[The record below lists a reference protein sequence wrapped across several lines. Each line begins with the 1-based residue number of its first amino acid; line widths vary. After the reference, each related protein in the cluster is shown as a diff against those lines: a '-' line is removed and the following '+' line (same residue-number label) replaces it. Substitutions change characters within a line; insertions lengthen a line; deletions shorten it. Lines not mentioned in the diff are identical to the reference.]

1 MRGAGAAPQSG
12 EVSKSFLNIGVVA
25 GATLASRCLGLVRDA
40 LVTAVFGLEALASA
54 FYTAFTLPNLFR
66 RLLGEG
72 ALTAALVPTL
82 QQEIR
87 AAQREAAFLLVN
99 RVASWLLVV
108 TGGIVAGGMLVLAV
122 VPRWLA
128 GGGRWTEVAP
138 ALERWLV
145 AADLAVILF
154 PYLVCI
160 CLAAVFSAALQT
172 LNRFLEPA
180 LSPVWLNLAMIGCL
194 AGAAY
199 GGWAASPEGRMLWL
213 CAGTLLGGLFQ
224 LVVPALA
231 LRREG
236 WRPRFGLGV
245 DDGLRQILRLM
256 APTVFGSAIHLINIS
271 VSRLV
276 GLSLNDSAVAILNLA
291 TRLMELPIGVFT
303 LAVSTVVFPLIAR
316 QAAAGEWDAFA
327 ASYRKGMRLILVI
340 NLPAAA
346 GLALLAEPIVRVLF
360 QRGQFGPADTAAM
373 RPVLAIFAAGLP
385 FLAFTTL
392 VLRAF
397 YAEKDTATPVRAAA
411 LSFIVNLGLSL
422 ILMGR
427 WGTLGL
433 AVASNLALAVQAVHL
448 QAILA
453 RRRPG
458 LAFHHLRRDLGKIL
472 FATAAM
478 AGVVW
483 ATHLVWQRLAPAG
496 LVADAAGL
504 AVTIGFAAGFYV
516 ALLWVLRLEG
526 REELAAIGQRL
537 RERIGG
543 RR

>member
-1 MRGAGAAPQSG
+1 M
-12 EVSKSFLNIGVVA
+12 SKSFLNIGVVA

-108 TGGIVAGGMLVLAV
+108 TGGIVAGGMLVLAL

-138 ALERWLV
+138 SLERWLV

-194 AGAAY
+194 SGAAY

-213 CAGTLLGGLFQ
+213 CAGTLVGGLLQ

-316 QAAAGEWDAFA
+316 HAAAGEWEALA

-360 QRGQFGPADTAAM
+360 QRGEFGPADTAAM

-448 QAILA
+448 QVILA

-458 LAFHHLRRDLGKIL
+458 LAFHFLRRDLGKIL
-472 FATAAM
+472 LATAAM
-478 AGVVW
+478 SGVVW
-483 ATHLVWQRLAPAG
+483 ATHLAWQRLAPSG
-496 LVADAAGL
+496 LVAEAAGL
-504 AVTIGFAAGFYV
+504 AVTIGLAAGFYGS
-516 ALLWVLRLEG
+516 LLWVLRLEG

-537 RERIGG
+537 RERMGG

>member
-1 MRGAGAAPQSG
+1 
-12 EVSKSFLNIGVVA
+12 VSKSFLNIGVVA

-108 TGGIVAGGMLVLAV
+108 TGGIVAGGMLVLAF

-128 GGGRWTEVAP
+128 GGGGRWTEVAP

-194 AGAAY
+194 GGAAY

-213 CAGTLLGGLFQ
+213 CAGTLLGGLLQ

-236 WRPRFGLGV
+236 WRPQFGLGV

-316 QAAAGEWDAFA
+316 HAAAGEWDAFA

-360 QRGQFGPADTAAM
+360 QRGEFGPADTAAM

-397 YAEKDTATPVRAAA
+397 YAEKDTSTPVRAAA
-411 LSFIVNLGLSL
+411 LSFSVNLGLSL
-422 ILMGR
+422 ILMGK

-433 AVASNLALAVQAVHL
+433 AVASNVALAIQAVHL
-448 QAILA
+448 QLILA

-472 FATAAM
+472 LATAAM
-478 AGVVW
+478 AGVVRAIHHW
-483 ATHLVWQRLAPAG
+483 WQRLAPSG
-496 LVADAAGL
+496 MTADAAGL
-504 AVTIGFAAGFYV
+504 VLIISCAAGFY
-516 ALLWVLRLEG
+516 AILLWVLRLEG
-526 REELAAIGQRL
+526 REELAAIGQRF

>member
-1 MRGAGAAPQSG
+1 V
-12 EVSKSFLNIGVVA
+12 VSKSFLNIGVVA

-87 AAQREAAFLLVN
+87 AAQREAAFRLVN

-108 TGGIVAGGMLVLAV
+108 TGGMVAGGMLVLAF

-128 GGGRWTEVAP
+128 GRAGGTEVAP

-194 AGAAY
+194 GGAAY
-199 GGWAASPEGRMLWL
+199 GGWSASPEGRMLWL
-213 CAGTLLGGLFQ
+213 CAGTLLGGVLQ

-271 VSRLV
+271 VSRFV

-316 QAAAGEWDAFA
+316 HAAAEEWDAFA

-360 QRGQFGPADTAAM
+360 QRGEFGPADTAAM

-411 LSFIVNLGLSL
+411 LSFVVNLGLSL
-422 ILMGR
+422 ILMGQ

-433 AVASNLALAVQAVHL
+433 AVASNVALAAQAVHL
-448 QAILA
+448 QVILA

-472 FATAAM
+472 LATAAM
-478 AGVVW
+478 AGLVR
-483 ATHLVWQRLAPAG
+483 ATHQGWVRWSPAG
-496 LVADAAGL
+496 LAADAAGL
-504 AVTIGFAAGFYV
+504 AVTIGLGAGFYV
-516 ALLWVLRLEG
+516 ALLWLLRLEG
-526 REELAAIGQRL
+526 REELAAIGQRF

-543 RR
+543 AR